1 MQHQLQPTLGDAMA
15 SHVASADDADARA
28 LRNKAVTEF
37 ASVIATLDGVEL
49 DASEGDALKKMKRGA
64 ALRGVMAAK
73 GCDKPETL
81 ETMAR
86 EWVSG
91 MLVATYALE
100 KATSSRRFVQQG
112 DRELVKTLNKC
123 YDATSTWAETHLVA
137 ALGLTKKTNDEEEQ
151 RPSCEARPDPVPEA
165 EARRLVNEAL
175 RRGTAQFEDYAG
187 DDPAPAALALQTDTW
202 EALNWRRGALA
213 YYVTAT
219 VCGLGKG
226 NPTSTELAK
235 SAVAIKDEL
244 EAGIAAI
251 GRVLD
256 ARGGDALHSDLK
268 PATQATD
275 YGVWS
280 TTHLLGMAYAG
291 EQAYILWLLDDSE
304 DWRRLALVLLHRYV
318 YVVEVLMV
326 GCGWSVKRPKEF
338 LGLLGGRKAVEARL
352 AEAWGADEAVARELK
367 RLGLGD
373 AASEKKPSGGR
384 RKKKGR

>member
-1 MQHQLQPTLGDAMA
+1 MA
-15 SHVASADDADARA
+15 SHVASADDADAAA

-49 DASEGDALKKMKRGA
+49 DKSEADALKKMKRGA

-100 KATSSRRFVQQG
+100 KAASSRRFVQQG
-112 DRELVKTLNKC
+112 DRELVSTLNKC
-123 YDATSTWAETHLVA
+123 YDATSTWAETHLVK
-137 ALGLTKKTNDEEEQ
+137 ALGLTKKTNDDDEQ

-219 VCGLGKG
+219 VCGLGKV
-226 NPTSTELAK
+226 NPSSSELAT
-235 SAVAIKDEL
+235 SAVAVRDEL

-326 GCGWSVKRPKEF
+326 GCGWSTKRVKEL
-338 LGLLGGRKAVEARL
+338 LGLLGGRKAVEECL
-352 AEAWGADEAVARELK
+352 SKEWGADEAIAKELK

-373 AASEKKPSGGR
+373 ASSEKKPPSSGR

>member
-1 MQHQLQPTLGDAMA
+1 M
-15 SHVASADDADARA
+15 
-28 LRNKAVTEF
+28 
-37 ASVIATLDGVEL
+37 
-49 DASEGDALKKMKRGA
+49 
-64 ALRGVMAAK
+64 
-73 GCDKPETL
+73 
-81 ETMAR
+81 
-86 EWVSG
+86 
-91 MLVATYALE
+91 
-100 KATSSRRFVQQG
+100 
-112 DRELVKTLNKC
+112 
-123 YDATSTWAETHLVA
+123 
-137 ALGLTKKTNDEEEQ
+137 
-151 RPSCEARPDPVPEA
+151 
-165 EARRLVNEAL
+165 
-175 RRGTAQFEDYAG
+175 
-187 DDPAPAALALQTDTW
+187 
-202 EALNWRRGALA
+202 A

-226 NPTSTELAK
+226 NPSSNELAT
-235 SAVAIKDEL
+235 SAVSIKEEL

-326 GCGWSVKRPKEF
+326 GCGWSVKRPKEL

-352 AEAWGADEAVARELK
+352 AEAWGADEAIAKELK

-373 AASEKKPSGGR
+373 ASSEKKPSGGR

>member
-1 MQHQLQPTLGDAMA
+1 MA
-15 SHVASADDADARA
+15 SQLAASDDADAA

-49 DASEGDALKKMKRGA
+49 DKSEGDALKKMKRGA

-100 KATSSRRFVQQG
+100 KAASSRRFVAKG
-112 DRELVKTLNKC
+112 DRDLVKTLNKC

-226 NPTSTELAK
+226 NPSSDELSK
-235 SAVAIKDEL
+235 KAVAVRDEL

-256 ARGGDALHSDLK
+256 ARGGDALHSELRK
-268 PATQATD
+268 ATQATD

-326 GCGWSVKRPKEF
+326 GCGWSTKRVKEL
-338 LGLLGGRKAVEARL
+338 LGLLGGRKAVEECL
-352 AEAWGADEAVARELK
+352 SKEWGADEAVAKELK

-373 AASEKKPSGGR
+373 ASSEKKPSGGR

>member
-1 MQHQLQPTLGDAMA
+1 MA
-15 SHVASADDADARA
+15 SHVASADDADAAA

-49 DASEGDALKKMKRGA
+49 DASEADALKKMKRGA

-86 EWVSG
+86 EWVGG

-100 KATSSRRFVQQG
+100 KAASSRRFVQEG
-112 DRELVKTLNKC
+112 DRDLVRTLNKC
-123 YDATSTWAETHLVA
+123 YDATSTWAETHLVK
-137 ALGLTKKTNDEEEQ
+137 ALGLAKKKADDDEQ

-187 DDPAPAALALQTDTW
+187 DDPAPAAVALQTDTW

-226 NPTSTELAK
+226 NPTSNELAK

-244 EAGIAAI
+244 EAGVAAI

-304 DWRRLALVLLHRYV
+304 DYRRIALVLLHRYV

-326 GCGWSVKRPKEF
+326 GCGWSVKRPKEL

-352 AEAWGADEAVARELK
+352 AEAWGADEAIAKELK

-373 AASEKKPSGGR
+373 APSEKKPSGGR

>member
-1 MQHQLQPTLGDAMA
+1 
-15 SHVASADDADARA
+15 
-28 LRNKAVTEF
+28 
-37 ASVIATLDGVEL
+37 
-49 DASEGDALKKMKRGA
+49 MKRGA

-86 EWVSG
+86 EWVGG

-100 KATSSRRFVQQG
+100 KAASSRRFVQKG

-137 ALGLTKKTNDEEEQ
+137 ALASPKKWGETTSSGP
-151 RPSCEARPDPVPEA
+151 RARPGPIPCP
-165 EARRLVNEAL
+165 RRKRGRLVNEAL

-226 NPTSTELAK
+226 NPTSNELAT
-235 SAVAIKDEL
+235 SAVAVKDEL

-304 DWRRLALVLLHRYV
+304 DYRRIALVLLHRYV

-326 GCGWSVKRPKEF
+326 GCGWSVKRPKEL

-352 AEAWGADEAVARELK
+352 AEAWGADEAIAKELK